1 MSSASLP
8 VACGLVLVGV
18 GLSFAPDGVAMR
30 LRGAV
35 ADVMRPGQQAVRA
48 TGDSLREGLA
58 SLTSQSVQT
67 QQVEM
72 TRLRRELDDARARS
86 AALAARLAK
95 VHEER
100 EHETVL
106 PVAMRRLPRL
116 ASASLIEVAV
126 LGDVLAEQWRN
137 GKLLDRGEANGVRES
152 SLVVNSRQPLVDVG
166 QDGELSPED
175 SVLMGRSV
183 IGKIERVGRWTSTLL
198 LLTDTAY
205 RGRAQL
211 IQEAETGFAFGARG
225 ILKGQ
230 GGVLCK
236 LEGIAATESVRVG
249 DGVYTAGRDGLVSTP
264 LYYGKVVEATLGPDD
279 REWKVLVEPAPLPS
293 RLTTVQ
299 VLRTSVNSE
308 RLAADDRGP
317 DVPSAGRPVGGA
329 TGQQ

>member
-1 MSSASLP
+1 M
-8 VACGLVLVGV
+8 ACGFVLVGV
-18 GLSFAPDGVAMR
+18 GLSFAPDGVASR

-35 ADVMRPGQQAVRA
+35 TDTMRPGQQAVCA

-58 SLTSQSVQT
+58 SLASQPART
-67 QQVEM
+67 QQRELA
-72 TRLRRELDDARARS
+72 RLQRELDDAKARS
-86 AALAARLAK
+86 SALAARLAR

-100 EHETVL
+100 EHESAL
-106 PVAMRRLPRL
+106 PTAMRRLPRL
-116 ASASLIEVAV
+116 ASVSLIEAAV

-166 QDGELSPED
+166 RDGELSPED

-183 IGKIERVGRWTSTLL
+183 IGKIERVGRWTSTFL
-198 LLTDTAY
+198 LLTDAAY

-230 GGVLCK
+230 GGTLCK

-249 DGVYTAGRDGLVSTP
+249 DGVYTADRDGLASTP

-293 RLTTVQ
+293 RLTSVQ
-299 VLRTSVNSE
+299 VLRTRVNSE
-308 RLAADDRGP
+308 RLAAGF
-317 DVPSAGRPVGGA
+317 
-329 TGQQ
+329 

>member
-1 MSSASLP
+1 MRKCVVVLSEEPVMSSASLP
-8 VACGLVLVGV
+8 VACGFVLVGV
-18 GLSFAPDGVAMR
+18 GLSFAPDGVASR

-35 ADVMRPGQQAVRA
+35 TDAMRPGQQAVCA

-58 SLTSQSVQT
+58 SLASQPART
-67 QQVEM
+67 QQRELA
-72 TRLRRELDDARARS
+72 RLQRELDDAKARS
-86 AALAARLAK
+86 STLAVRLAR

-100 EHETVL
+100 EHESAL
-106 PVAMRRLPRL
+106 PIAMRRLPRL
-116 ASASLIEVAV
+116 ASVSLIEAAV
-126 LGDVLAEQWRN
+126 LGDVLAEQWRS
-137 GKLLDRGEANGVRES
+137 GKLLDCGEANGVRES

-166 QDGELSPED
+166 RDGELSPED

-183 IGKIERVGRWTSTLL
+183 IGKIERVGRWTSTFL
-198 LLTDTAY
+198 LLTDAAY

-230 GGVLCK
+230 GGTLCK

-249 DGVYTAGRDGLVSTP
+249 DGVYTADRDGLASTP

-293 RLTTVQ
+293 RLTSVQ
-299 VLRTSVNSE
+299 VLRTRVNSE
-308 RLAADDRGP
+308 RLAAGF
-317 DVPSAGRPVGGA
+317 
-329 TGQQ
+329 

>member
-1 MSSASLP
+1 MSSVSLP

-18 GLSFAPDGVAMR
+18 GLSFAPDGVASR

-35 ADVMRPGQQAVRA
+35 IDAMRPGQQAVCA

-58 SLTSQSVQT
+58 SLASQPART
-67 QQVEM
+67 QQRELA
-72 TRLRRELDDARARS
+72 RLQRKLDDANARS
-86 AALAARLAK
+86 SALAARLAR

-100 EHETVL
+100 EHETAL
-106 PVAMRRLPRL
+106 PTAMRRLPRL
-116 ASASLIEVAV
+116 TSVSLIETAV
-126 LGDVLAEQWRN
+126 LGDMLAEQWRS

-152 SLVVNSRQPLVDVG
+152 SLVVSSRQPLVDVG

-183 IGKIERVGRWTSTLL
+183 IGKIERVGRWTSTFL
-198 LLTDTAY
+198 LLTDAAY

-211 IQEAETGFAFGARG
+211 IQEAEAGFAFGARG

-230 GGVLCK
+230 GGTLCK

-249 DGVYTAGRDGLVSTP
+249 DGVYTADRDGLVSTP

-293 RLTTVQ
+293 RLSSVQ
-299 VLRTSVNSE
+299 VLRTSVNAE
-308 RLAADDRGP
+308 RLAAGF
-317 DVPSAGRPVGGA
+317 
-329 TGQQ
+329 

>member
-8 VACGLVLVGV
+8 VACSLVLVGV
-18 GLSFAPDGVAMR
+18 GLSFAPDGVASR

-35 ADVMRPGQQAVRA
+35 TDAMRPGQQAVCA
-48 TGDSLREGLA
+48 TSDSLREGLA
-58 SLTSQSVQT
+58 SLTSQTART
-67 QQVEM
+67 QQHELAQ
-72 TRLRRELDDARARS
+72 LRRELDDAKSRS
-86 AALAARLAK
+86 VALATQLASMN
-95 VHEER
+95 EER
-100 EHETVL
+100 EREATL
-106 PVAMRRLPRL
+106 PSTIRRLPRL
-116 ASASLIEVAV
+116 ASVSLIETTV
-126 LGDVLAEQWRN
+126 LGDVLAEQWRS
-137 GKLLDRGEANGVRES
+137 GKLLDRGETNGVRES
-152 SLVVNSRQPLVDVG
+152 SLVVSSRQSLVDVG

-198 LLTDTAY
+198 LLTDAAY

-230 GGVLCK
+230 GGALCK

-249 DGVYTAGRDGLVSTP
+249 DGVYTADRDGLVSTP

-308 RLAADDRGP
+308 RLAAGY
-317 DVPSAGRPVGGA
+317 
-329 TGQQ
+329 

>member
-8 VACGLVLVGV
+8 VACSLVLVGV
-18 GLSFAPDGVAMR
+18 GLSFAPDGVASR

-35 ADVMRPGQQAVRA
+35 TDAMRPGQQAVCA
-48 TGDSLREGLA
+48 TSDSLREGLA
-58 SLTSQSVQT
+58 SLTSQTART
-67 QQVEM
+67 QQHELA
-72 TRLRRELDDARARS
+72 RLRRELDDAKSRS
-86 AALAARLAK
+86 VALATQLASMN
-95 VHEER
+95 EER
-100 EHETVL
+100 EREATL
-106 PVAMRRLPRL
+106 PSTIRRLPRL
-116 ASASLIEVAV
+116 ASVSLIETTV
-126 LGDVLAEQWRN
+126 LGEMIAEQWRS
-137 GKLLDRGEANGVRES
+137 GKLLDRGETNGVRES
-152 SLVVNSRQPLVDVG
+152 SLVLNSRQSLVDVG

-198 LLTDTAY
+198 LLTDAAY

-230 GGVLCK
+230 GGALCK

-249 DGVYTAGRDGLVSTP
+249 DGVYTADRDGLVSTP

-279 REWKVLVEPAPLPS
+279 REWKVLVEPALLPS

-308 RLAADDRGP
+308 RLAAGY
-317 DVPSAGRPVGGA
+317 
-329 TGQQ
+329 

>member
-18 GLSFAPDGVAMR
+18 GLSFAPDGVASR

-35 ADVMRPGQQAVRA
+35 SDAMRPGQQAVGA
-48 TGDSLREGLA
+48 TVESLREGLA
-58 SLTSQSVQT
+58 SLTSQSART
-67 QQVEM
+67 QQVEVA
-72 TRLRRELDDARARS
+72 RLKRELEDANARS
-86 AALAARLAK
+86 TALAARLAK

-100 EHETVL
+100 EHESAL
-106 PVAMRRLPRL
+106 PTAMRRLPRL
-116 ASASLIEVAV
+116 ASVALIEAAV
-126 LGDVLAEQWRN
+126 LGDVHAEQWRS

-152 SLVVNSRQPLVDVG
+152 TLVVNSRQPLVDVG

-198 LLTDTAY
+198 LLTDAAY

-211 IQEAETGFAFGARG
+211 VQEAEKGFAFGARG

-230 GGVLCK
+230 GGALCK

-249 DGVYTAGRDGLVSTP
+249 DGVYTADRDGLVSTP
-264 LYYGKVVEATLGPDD
+264 LYYGRVVEATLGPDD
-279 REWKVLVEPAPLPS
+279 REWKVHVEPAPLPS
-293 RLTTVQ
+293 RLTSVQ

-308 RLAADDRGP
+308 RLAAGYRSP
-317 DVPSAGRPVGGA
+317 AAPSAGRPAGGA
-329 TGQQ
+329 TGLQ

>member
-8 VACGLVLVGV
+8 VACSLVLVGV
-18 GLSFAPDGVAMR
+18 GLSFAPDGVASR

-35 ADVMRPGQQAVRA
+35 TDAMRPGQQAVCA
-48 TGDSLREGLA
+48 MGDSLREGLA
-58 SLTSQSVQT
+58 SLTSQTART
-67 QQVEM
+67 QQHELA
-72 TRLRRELDDARARS
+72 RLRRELDDAKSRS
-86 AALAARLAK
+86 VALATQLASMN
-95 VHEER
+95 EER
-100 EHETVL
+100 EREATL
-106 PVAMRRLPRL
+106 PSTIRRLPRL
-116 ASASLIEVAV
+116 ASVSLIETTV
-126 LGDVLAEQWRN
+126 LGDVLAEQWRS
-137 GKLLDRGEANGVRES
+137 GKLLDRGETNGVRES
-152 SLVVNSRQPLVDVG
+152 SLVLNSRQSLVDVG

-198 LLTDTAY
+198 LLTDAAY

-230 GGVLCK
+230 GGALCK

-249 DGVYTAGRDGLVSTP
+249 DGVYTADRDGLVSTP

-308 RLAADDRGP
+308 RLAAGY
-317 DVPSAGRPVGGA
+317 
-329 TGQQ
+329 

>member
-18 GLSFAPDGVAMR
+18 GLSFAPDGVAFR
-30 LRGAV
+30 LRSAV
-35 ADVMRPGQQAVRA
+35 TDALRPGQQAVCA
-48 TGDSLREGLA
+48 TSDSLREGLA
-58 SLTSQSVQT
+58 SLTSQTART
-67 QQVEM
+67 QQREVSRM
-72 TRLRRELDDARARS
+72 QRELDDAKARS
-86 AALAARLAK
+86 TALAARLAR
-95 VHEER
+95 VHGER
-100 EHETVL
+100 ESESAL
-106 PVAMRRLPRL
+106 PTALRRLPRL
-116 ASASLIEVAV
+116 ASVSLIEAAV
-126 LGDVLAEQWRN
+126 LGDVLAEQWRS

-152 SLVVNSRQPLVDVG
+152 TLVVNSRQPLVDVG
-166 QDGELSPED
+166 QDGELSSED

-198 LLTDTAY
+198 LLTDAAY

-230 GGVLCK
+230 GGAHCK

-249 DGVYTAGRDGLVSTP
+249 DGVYTADRDGLVSTP

-279 REWKVLVEPAPLPS
+279 REWNVLVEPAPLPN

-299 VLRTSVNSE
+299 VLRTAINSG
-308 RLAADDRGP
+308 RLAAK
-317 DVPSAGRPVGGA
+317 
-329 TGQQ
+329 

>member
-8 VACGLVLVGV
+8 VACSLVLVGV
-18 GLSFAPDGVAMR
+18 GLSFAPDGVASR

-35 ADVMRPGQQAVRA
+35 TDAMRPGQQAVCA
-48 TGDSLREGLA
+48 MGDSLREGLA
-58 SLTSQSVQT
+58 SLTSQTART
-67 QQVEM
+67 QQHELA
-72 TRLRRELDDARARS
+72 RLRRELDDAKSRS
-86 AALAARLAK
+86 VALATQLASMN
-95 VHEER
+95 EER
-100 EHETVL
+100 EREATL
-106 PVAMRRLPRL
+106 PSTIRRLPRL
-116 ASASLIEVAV
+116 ASVSLIETTV
-126 LGDVLAEQWRN
+126 LGDVLAEQWRS
-137 GKLLDRGEANGVRES
+137 GKLLDRGETNGVRES
-152 SLVVNSRQPLVDVG
+152 SLVLNSRQSLVDVG

-198 LLTDTAY
+198 LLTDAAY

-230 GGVLCK
+230 GGALCK

-249 DGVYTAGRDGLVSTP
+249 DGVYTADRDGLVSTP

-308 RLAADDRGP
+308 RLAAGN
-317 DVPSAGRPVGGA
+317 
-329 TGQQ
+329 

>member
-8 VACGLVLVGV
+8 VACSLVLVGV
-18 GLSFAPDGVAMR
+18 GLSFAPDGVASR

-35 ADVMRPGQQAVRA
+35 TDAMRPGQQAVCA
-48 TGDSLREGLA
+48 TSDSLREGLA
-58 SLTSQSVQT
+58 SLTSQTART
-67 QQVEM
+67 QQHELA
-72 TRLRRELDDARARS
+72 RLRRELDDAKSRS
-86 AALAARLAK
+86 VALATQLASMN
-95 VHEER
+95 EER
-100 EHETVL
+100 EREATL
-106 PVAMRRLPRL
+106 PSTIRRLPRL
-116 ASASLIEVAV
+116 ASVSLIETTV
-126 LGDVLAEQWRN
+126 LGDVLAEQWRS
-137 GKLLDRGEANGVRES
+137 GKLLDRGETNGVRES
-152 SLVVNSRQPLVDVG
+152 SLVLNSRQSLVDVG

-198 LLTDTAY
+198 LLTDAAY

-230 GGVLCK
+230 GGALCK

-249 DGVYTAGRDGLVSTP
+249 DGVYTADRDGLVSTP

-308 RLAADDRGP
+308 RLAAGY
-317 DVPSAGRPVGGA
+317 
-329 TGQQ
+329 

>member
-8 VACGLVLVGV
+8 VAFGLVLIGV
-18 GLSFAPDGVAMR
+18 GLSFAPDGVASR

-35 ADVMRPGQQAVRA
+35 TDAMRPGQQAVGA
-48 TGDSLREGLA
+48 TCDSLRVGLA
-58 SLTSQSVQT
+58 SLTSQPVRT
-67 QQVEM
+67 QQIEVA
-72 TRLRRELDDARARS
+72 RLRRELDDAKARGT
-86 AALAARLAK
+86 ALAARLAK
-95 VHEER
+95 AHEER
-100 EHETVL
+100 EHESAL
-106 PVAMRRLPRL
+106 PTAVRRLPRL
-116 ASASLIEVAV
+116 ASIALIEAAV
-126 LGDVLAEQWRN
+126 LGDVHAEQWRS

-198 LLTDTAY
+198 LLTDAAY

-211 IQEAETGFAFGARG
+211 IQEAESGFAFGARG

-230 GGVLCK
+230 GGPLCK

-249 DGVYTAGRDGLVSTP
+249 DGVYTADRDGLVSTP

-279 REWKVLVEPAPLPS
+279 REWKVSVEPAPLPS
-293 RLTTVQ
+293 RLTSVQ
-299 VLRTSVNSE
+299 VLRTSVNPE
-308 RLAADDRGP
+308 RLAAGDCSP
-317 DVPSAGRPVGGA
+317 AAPSAGHPVGGA
-329 TGQQ
+329 TGLQ

>member
-8 VACGLVLVGV
+8 VACSLVLVGV
-18 GLSFAPDGVAMR
+18 GLSIAPDGGASR

-35 ADVMRPGQQAVRA
+35 TDAMRPGQQAVCA

-58 SLTSQSVQT
+58 SLTSQTART
-67 QQVEM
+67 QQHELAQ
-72 TRLRRELDDARARS
+72 LRRELDDAKSRS
-86 AALAARLAK
+86 VALATQLASMN
-95 VHEER
+95 EER
-100 EHETVL
+100 EREATL
-106 PVAMRRLPRL
+106 PSTIRRLPRL
-116 ASASLIEVAV
+116 ASVSLIETTV
-126 LGDVLAEQWRN
+126 LGDVIAEQWRS
-137 GKLLDRGEANGVRES
+137 GKLLDRGETNGVRES
-152 SLVVNSRQPLVDVG
+152 SLVLNSRQSLVDVG

-198 LLTDTAY
+198 LLTDAGY

-230 GGVLCK
+230 GGALCK

-249 DGVYTAGRDGLVSTP
+249 DGVYTADRDGLVSTP

-279 REWKVLVEPAPLPS
+279 REWKVLVEPALLPS

-308 RLAADDRGP
+308 RLAAGY
-317 DVPSAGRPVGGA
+317 
-329 TGQQ
+329 

>member
-18 GLSFAPDGVAMR
+18 GLSFAPDGVVSR

-35 ADVMRPGQQAVRA
+35 TDAMRPGQQAVCA
-48 TGDSLREGLA
+48 MGDSLREGLVL
-58 SLTSQSVQT
+58 LTSQPART
-67 QQVEM
+67 QQREVA
-72 TRLRRELDDARARS
+72 RLQRELDDAKARS
-86 AALAARLAK
+86 TVLAARLAR

-100 EHETVL
+100 EHETAL
-106 PVAMRRLPRL
+106 PTALRRLPRL
-116 ASASLIEVAV
+116 ASVSLIEAAV
-126 LGDVLAEQWRN
+126 LGDSLAEQWRS
-137 GKLLDRGEANGVRES
+137 GKLLNRGEANGVREL

-175 SVLMGRSV
+175 AVLTGRSV
-183 IGKIERVGRWTSTLL
+183 IGKIERVGRWTSTFL
-198 LLTDTAY
+198 LLTDAAY

-230 GGVLCK
+230 GESHCK

-249 DGVYTAGRDGLVSTP
+249 DGVYTADRDGLVSTP

-293 RLTTVQ
+293 RLTSVQ

-308 RLAADDRGP
+308 RLAGDF
-317 DVPSAGRPVGGA
+317 
-329 TGQQ
+329 